1 MPLISNSFKYE
12 VSALKQ
18 KLIEEKVNLD
28 FAKENNNKIIKYK
41 KEYEDAVE
49 VRSEHEQYIKALDI
63 YHKLCV
69 RESNN
74 YKTKRLEYLC
84 TFIDDK
90 LSIIFPDENFKSKI
104 VTEDRG
110 SIQRTYLELYL
121 EGSDEAEIP
130 ETSQGKFCQQL
141 LSFSSSVALVKTL
154 GINRMFLDEA
164 FSASA
169 SKNLTKIGSILKPM
183 IDDGMQII
191 LIEQEQEVYK
201 DLPRREIYVEKD
213 SLEEETKVIYEKDF

>member
-1 MPLISNSFKYE
+1 MSLISNSFKYE
-12 VSALKQ
+12 VSALKN

-41 KEYEDAVE
+41 QEYEDALE
-49 VRSEHEQYIKALDI
+49 VRTEYEQYIKALDI
-63 YHKLCV
+63 YHKLCI

-74 YKTKRLEYLC
+74 YKNKRLEYLC
-84 TFIDDK
+84 SFIDDK
-90 LSIIFPDENFKSKI
+90 LSIIFPDEDFKSRI
-104 VTEDRG
+104 VTDDRG
-110 SIQRTYLELYL
+110 SVQKTYLELYV
-121 EGSDEAEIP
+121 EGSDEVEIP
-130 ETSQGKFCQQL
+130 EVNQGKLCQQL
-141 LSFSSSVALVKTL
+141 LSFSSSVALVKSL
-154 GINRMFLDEA
+154 GINRIFLDEA

-169 SKNLTKIGSILKPM
+169 SKNLTKIGSILKTM

-213 SLEEETKVIYEKDF
+213 SLEKETKVIYEKDF